1 MEQVIKMLEE
11 SPVVYLGTVNKH
23 GLPHVRPVALTF
35 YRNKKFYF
43 STSNKTSLYHDLMN
57 NPFVEISV
65 TTNEFVWIRVSAK
78 AIFIEDE
85 EVKKSAIQEKTML
98 ENLFTTADNPDFNM
112 FYLKG
117 GIATIY
123 DYSGEAPK
131 TWRF

>member
-11 SPVVYLGTVNKH
+11 SPVIYLGTVSEQGH
-23 GLPHVRPVALTF
+23 PHVRPVALTF
-35 YRNKKFYF
+35 YKHERFYF
-43 STSNKTSLYHDLMN
+43 STSNKTSLYRDLMN

-65 TTNEFVWIRVSAK
+65 TTNEFVWTRVSAK
-78 AIFIEDE
+78 VVFIEDE
-85 EVKKSAIQEKTML
+85 EIKKSALEEKPML
-98 ENLFTTADNPDFNM
+98 KNLFATADNPDFNM
-112 FYLKG
+112 FYLKD